1 MFLCKY
7 LKLCMIIFS
16 CVRFA
21 RMCMHTSDFC
31 FVAFSSILNS
41 ESTILTNFSMYII
54 KLFGFVLGFK
64 ISPQTT

>member
-1 MFLCKY
+1 MFLSKS

-16 CVRFA
+16 CV
-21 RMCMHTSDFC
+21 H
-31 FVAFSSILNS
+31 FSSILNS

>member
-1 MFLCKY
+1 MLTGTFNMFLCKY

-16 CVRFA
+16 CV
-21 RMCMHTSDFC
+21 H
-31 FVAFSSILNS
+31 FSSILNS